1 MSANSN
7 LTPIPNFRREPLEVL
22 YRQITTNPSVGAS
35 VYGNI
40 RSHLINRTVN
50 TYSWGFSQ
58 QAGAPY
64 YFSTNAI
71 SGAPGGY
78 TNDWAQRN
86 FRVNQPIKVTQF
98 TNNGLNYAR
107 QTLKLDNTPYHG

>member
-7 LTPIPNFRREPLEVL
+7 LAPIPNFRREPLEVL

-40 RSHLINRTVN
+40 RSHLINRSTS
-50 TYSWGFSQ
+50 TYSWGKSKA
-58 QAGAPY
+58 AGAPD
-64 YFSTNAI
+64 FAATNAI

-78 TNDWAQRN
+78 PNDWAQPN

-98 TNNGLNYAR
+98 TNNGLNYAK
-107 QTLKLDNTPYHG
+107 QTLKLDNTPYRG